1 MTSIRSICVYCGS
14 AAGNDPLFTESARDF
29 GARMAAAGVGLVYGG
44 GNVGLMGTVA
54 KAVLDGGGNVTG
66 IIPEFLKKKERVLGD
81 VQNLIVTEDMHQRK
95 QLMFEKADAFVALP
109 GGVGTLE
116 ELIEML
122 TWAQLG
128 RHQKPVLIA
137 NIADF
142 WKPLLVLLAH
152 MRQSGFIRAGFEVHT
167 LVAEKI
173 VDILPMLEAAAARHG
188 QAEAGQIAF

>member
-1 MTSIRSICVYCGS
+1 MTLIRSICVYCGS

-29 GARMAAAGVGLVYGG
+29 GTRMAAAGVGLVYGG